1 MSSDVMSVRLH
12 LRRIRVLEVVA
23 DTPGRLEVAVE
34 AAWSWSRCPQ
44 CGFKC
49 RRVHDRRVKR
59 ILDRSVSGRETVL
72 LWRRRRWRCENC
84 GERHL
89 EDHPEFEGKLTRR
102 LARRLAVDAR
112 VMPVATAARRCGV
125 GWHLVNDLV
134 KVWAAL
140 VGDHRRRR
148 RRRVLPSMRRRC
160 VAGTVT

>member
-102 LARRLAVDAR
+102 LARRLVVDAR
-112 VMPVATAARRCGV
+112 VMPVATAALWRGLASGERSGQGV
-125 GWHLVNDLV
+125 GGAGRRSSPP
-134 KVWAAL
+134 AA
-140 VGDHRRRR
+140 VSGA
-148 RRRVLPSMRRRC
+148 
-160 VAGTVT
+160 AGR